1 MSSHSK
7 AAAKFIADAPRTAW
21 HDKALFAV
29 RTKRDKTKFPN
40 GRRCGKLR
48 HRSNATR

>member
-21 HDKALFAV
+21 HDKPCRV
-29 RTKRDKTKFPN
+29 RTKRDKMMHELPEWE
-40 GRRCGKLR
+40 R
-48 HRSNATR
+48 